1 VKKVFFDTWGW
12 AAIANKN
19 DTHHEKT
26 ASFYK
31 TFLLKKGVPVTTDYV
46 LAETI
51 TLLRAK
57 TDPDGVAVFIDTI
70 IEAVKNGMAVMERI
84 NEERWE
90 KAWKMSKKY
99 NDKPYISFFDF
110 SSFVVMKD
118 LGVSQVLTADKH
130 FEDVGLGFKKL
141 F

>member
-1 VKKVFFDTWGW
+1 MKKVFFDTWGW

-19 DTHHEKT
+19 DTHHEKI

-57 TDPDGVAVFIDTI
+57 TDPGGVAVFIDTI
-70 IEAVKNGMAVMERI
+70 IEAVKNGVAVMERI
-84 NEERWE
+84 N
-90 KAWKMSKKY
+90 
-99 NDKPYISFFDF
+99 
-110 SSFVVMKD
+110 
-118 LGVSQVLTADKH
+118 
-130 FEDVGLGFKKL
+130 
-141 F
+141 

>member
-1 VKKVFFDTWGW
+1 MKKVFFDTWGW

-19 DTHHEKT
+19 DTHHEKIT
-26 ASFYK
+26 SFYK

-57 TDPDGVAVFIDTI
+57 TDPGGVAVFIDTI
-70 IEAVKNGMAVMERI
+70 IEAVKNGVAVMERI

-99 NDKPYISFFDF
+99 GDKPYISFFDF
-110 SSFVVMKD
+110 SSFVVMKE